1 MNFKPTKPDMPRV
14 LNRDTQST
22 RNGNH
27 VCRRVEDLLSAYST
41 FEQHKSRLIQ
51 GPFPALVRGL
61 DVAGQKFETE
71 TILEHLSPSIFYL
84 RLSKAVESDSRLFVI
99 TRVARAKIALLCVVR
114 IIEPPAEGHYGLI
127 ADIKH
132 CRFLPFTESPER
144 SSVDQTQSQTYPRL
158 ESSNM
163 GD

>member
-1 MNFKPTKPDMPRV
+1 MPRV
-14 LNRDTQST
+14 LHRDTQST
-22 RNGNH
+22 RNGNY
-27 VCRRVEDLLSAYST
+27 VCRQVEDLLSAYST

-61 DVAGQKFETE
+61 DVTGQKFETE
-71 TILEHLSPSIFYL
+71 TILEHLSHSVFYL
-84 RLSKAVESDSRLFVI
+84 RLSKAVEADSRLFVI

-114 IIEPPAEGHYGLI
+114 VIEPPAEGYYGLI

-144 SSVDQTQSQTYPRL
+144 DSVVQTQPQTDPRL
-158 ESSNM
+158 ENPKVR
-163 GD
+163 D